1 MSKPTVLL
9 IGGLTHTEKEWKA
22 FESKYNLKVMRY
34 SVFVEAQADK
44 VAHRNMKQAAERTS

>member
-22 FESKYNLKVMRY
+22 FESKYNLKVIRY